1 VWIDIGPADNL
12 ILPPDDSTFLLLIE
26 ALPQVAQH
34 LRERFDAAVSSSNG
48 LALFR
53 QHKETG
59 HLLSSLPENVLVM

>member
-34 LRERFDAAVSSSNG
+34 LRGERFDAAVSSSNG

-59 HLLSSLPENVLVM
+59 HLSSLPENVLVM